1 MKKIKTGI
9 DARAVPISYGLVG
22 LIFLV
27 EAALTP
33 AEHGRIGLIVVG
45 VTFVIGCVLFL
56 RTSLIGKTLIWTKLL
71 DEVGVAPT
79 DQALDLGCGHGA
91 ILYRVAERLTVPG
104 TVTGVDL
111 WHSRDQSKNALAVTQ
126 ANLNTWGVSDRTN
139 LVTADMVALPLPP
152 AKYDLVTAS
161 FALHNVKPTKRRERA
176 LREAVRVLKP
186 GGKLL
191 IVDTGHQRQAYQQV
205 LTAAGCRIVQTRR
218 LGIDGWW
225 SGTWMASYM
234 IWAVKN

>member
-1 MKKIKTGI
+1 MQKIKTGI
-9 DARAVPISYGLVG
+9 DAPAVPISYGLVG

-33 AEHGRIGLIVVG
+33 ANYGRIGLIVVG
-45 VTFVIGCVLFL
+45 VSFVIGCGLFL
-56 RTSLIGKTLIWTKLL
+56 RTSLIGKALIWTKLL
-71 DEVGVAPT
+71 DEVCVLPT

-91 ILYRVAERLTVPG
+91 ILYRVAERLTLPG

-111 WHSRDQSKNALAVTQ
+111 WHSRDQSKNSLAATQ
-126 ANLNTWGVSDRTN
+126 TNLNRWGVSDRTN
-139 LVTADMVALPLPP
+139 LITADMAALPLPP
-152 AKYDLVTAS
+152 AEYDLVTAS
-161 FALHNVKPTKRRERA
+161 LALHNVKPTKRREQA

-191 IVDTGHQRQAYQQV
+191 IVDTGHNRKEYQRV
-205 LTAAGCRIVQTRR
+205 LTAMDCRIVQARG

-225 SGTWMASYM
+225 SGPWMSSYM
-234 IWAVKN
+234 IWAAKK